1 MEEQEIE
8 WLCPN
13 CKKKKKQ
20 DEVTKKQ
27 TEVKVTSPKKAA
39 NLTPTEVLEE
49 QEPVPPANEKKVE
62 ASKVAFQCV
71 CLYFEIETFKID
83 PKKTKPINLFQNLS
97 IHLQALLFRN
107 SILLLSKLICFK

>member
-1 MEEQEIE
+1 MEEREIE

-39 NLTPTEVLEE
+39 NLTPTEVLGA

-62 ASKVAFQCV
+62 ASKVAFQYV
-71 CLYFEIETFKID
+71 CLYFETETFKID
-83 PKKTKPINLFQNLS
+83 QKT
-97 IHLQALLFRN
+97 H
-107 SILLLSKLICFK
+107 

>member
-27 TEVKVTSPKKAA
+27 TEVKGTSAKKVA
-39 NLTPTEVLEE
+39 NLTPTEVLGA

-71 CLYFEIETFKID
+71 CLYFETETFKINQ
-83 PKKTKPINLFQNLS
+83 KKLNP
-97 IHLQALLFRN
+97 
-107 SILLLSKLICFK
+107 LIYFKI

>member
-1 MEEQEIE
+1 MEEREIE

-27 TEVKVTSPKKAA
+27 TEVKGTSAKKAA
-39 NLTPTEVLEE
+39 NLTPTEVLGAE
-49 QEPVPPANEKKVE
+49 EPVPPANEKRVE

-71 CLYFEIETFKID
+71 CLYFETETFKID
-83 PKKTKPINLFQNLS
+83 QKKTKPINLFQNLT
-97 IHLQALLFRN
+97 IRLQKCNFGGFGPTSN
-107 SILLLSKLICFK
+107 F